1 MEYKVLGGTWNKS
14 EQPTKEELVLMKIYE
29 LESLHFINSMGEPSK
44 LKHPNEHAQWKMQH
58 DTIEETLIVFELNLD
73 NMDIVLDEL
82 IESYVSFE
90 REED

>member
-1 MEYKVLGGTWNKS
+1 MEYKVLGGSWSKS
-14 EQPTKEELVLMKIYE
+14 EQPTKEELVLMKVYE
-29 LESLHFINSMGEPSK
+29 LESLHFINSIGQPSK

-58 DTIEETLIVFELNLD
+58 DTIEETLRVFELNLD

>member
-14 EQPTKEELVLMKIYE
+14 EQPTKEELILMKVYE
-29 LESLHFINSMGEPSK
+29 LESLHFINSIGQPSK

-58 DTIEETLIVFELNLD
+58 DTIEETLRVFELNLD
-73 NMDIVLDEL
+73 NMDFNLDEV
-82 IESYVSFE
+82 IESYVSFD

>member
-14 EQPTKEELVLMKIYE
+14 EQPTKEELILMKIYE
-29 LESLHFINSMGEPSK
+29 LESLHFVNSIGQPSK

-58 DTIEETLIVFELNLD
+58 DTIEETLRVFELNLD
-73 NMDIVLDEL
+73 NMDFNLDEV

-90 REED
+90 TEED

>member
-14 EQPTKEELVLMKIYE
+14 EQPSKEELVLMKIYE
-29 LESLHFINSMGEPSK
+29 LESLHFINSMGEHSK

-58 DTIEETLIVFELNLD
+58 DTIEETLRVFELNLD

>member
-58 DTIEETLIVFELNLD
+58 DTIEETLRVFELNLD